1 MSRRRGQTPEMAP
14 RDPDGSVPHVEQA
27 NKRARLVAVSEPIT
41 AFAEVRWWTGAVT
54 FAALAALLVSIIA
67 LAMANDPSPAKL
79 STDGGASASSTGQKI
94 DFSATPE
101 NGFTAR
107 DPHAPP
113 PLPGTVHN
121 ITIQVKEVE
130 LEVAP
135 GVRQTM
141 WTWDGHVPGPIYRG
155 HVGDT
160 FNFTIA
166 NHGTITHSMD
176 FHAGTVSPNV
186 AMGPVEPGKEHTY
199 SFVANHAGIFMYHC
213 SSPPVLM
220 HIASGMYGA
229 IIIDPPGLPTVDHEY
244 ALIQSELYTGPN
256 GAVPDYAKLLAG
268 QYDAV
273 MFNGY
278 VNQYRYAPIRVAPSE
293 RIRVWV
299 MNDGPSDASSFHVIG
314 AIFDT
319 VYKEGAYDLRPGA
332 DKGGS
337 QALDLAPAQGG
348 FVEFTPTEAGSYA
361 FVSHKFDD
369 ASRGALG
376 IFQVGDS
383 TSPMAH

>member
-1 MSRRRGQTPEMAP
+1 MATTTEIEQVHNDDSATCAP
-14 RDPDGSVPHVEQA
+14 FDGAGLRTVY
-27 NKRARLVAVSEPIT
+27 REPIT
-41 AFAEVRWWTGAVT
+41 ARAEIRWWTGAVT

-67 LAMANDPSPAKL
+67 LAAAHDPTPAKV
-79 STDGGASASSTGQKI
+79 STNTGMSATPNAGQAI
-94 DFSATPE
+94 DFSATPS

-107 DPHAPP
+107 DPHAPA

-121 ITIQVKEVE
+121 ITIRVKEVV

-141 WTWDGHVPGPIYRG
+141 WTWDGEVPGPIYRG

-160 FNFTIA
+160 FNFTIVNNGA
-166 NHGTITHSMD
+166 MTHSMD
-176 FHAGTVSPNV
+176 FHAGMVSPNA
-186 AMGPVEPGKEHTY
+186 AMGPIEPGNSHTY
-199 SFVANHAGIFMYHC
+199 SFTANHAGIFMYHC
-213 SSPPVLM
+213 SSPPILQ
-220 HIASGMYGA
+220 HIGSGMYGA
-229 IIIDPPGLPTVDHEY
+229 VIIDPPGLAKVDHEY
-244 ALIQSELYTGPN
+244 VLVQSELYTGAT
-256 GAVPDYAKLLAG
+256 GAVPDYDKLLAG

-278 VNQYRYAPIRVAPSE
+278 VNQYKYAPIPAEPNQ

-299 MNDGPSDASSFHVIG
+299 MNDGPSDVSSFHVVG

-319 VYKEGAYDLRPGA
+319 VYKEGIYVLRPGP
-332 DKGGS
+332 DNGGS

-348 FVEFTPTEAGSYA
+348 FVEFTPTEPGSYP
-361 FVSHKFDD
+361 FVSHKFND

-376 IFQVGDS
+376 AFQVGNTKAVMS
-383 TSPMAH
+383 H